1 MLNYTGMNDLNLLQ
15 QQADKAAAL
24 LKTLSHPQRL
34 LILCVLIGQ
43 PGTEA
48 GELSKMSGLSASAT
62 SQHLARMKAEGLI
75 EGVRHARFIRY
86 HIKNEAIL
94 AVVQT
99 LKNIYCPGE

>member
-1 MLNYTGMNDLNLLQ
+1 MTDPTALQ
-15 QQADKAAAL
+15 DQVEKAATL

-34 LILCVLIGQ
+34 MILCVLIGE

-48 GELSKMSGLSASAT
+48 GELSRMSGLSASAT

-75 EGVRHARFIRY
+75 EGVRDARFIRY
-86 HIKNEAIL
+86 HIKDEAIVT
-94 AVVQT
+94 VVQT

>member
-1 MLNYTGMNDLNLLQ
+1 MSELNPLLS
-15 QQADKAAAL
+15 QAENAAAL

-34 LILCVLIGQ
+34 LILCVLIGK

-48 GELSKMSGLSASAT
+48 GELSRLSGLSASAT
-62 SQHLARMKAEGLI
+62 SQHLARMKSEGLI
-75 EGVRHARFIRY
+75 EGTRQARYVRY
-86 HIKNEAIL
+86 HIKNEAIF

>member
-1 MLNYTGMNDLNLLQ
+1 MTDPTALQ
-15 QQADKAAAL
+15 DQVEKAAAL

-34 LILCVLIGQ
+34 MILCVLIGE

-48 GELSKMSGLSASAT
+48 GELSRMSGLSASAT

-75 EGVRHARFIRY
+75 EGVRDARFIRY
-86 HIKNEAIL
+86 HIKDETIV

>member
-1 MLNYTGMNDLNLLQ
+1 MTNLNALHTLAN
-15 QQADKAAAL
+15 KAAAL

-34 LILCVLIGQ
+34 LILCVLIEN

-48 GELSKMSGLSASAT
+48 GELCRMSGLSASAT

-75 EGVRHARFIRY
+75 AGVREARFIRY
-86 HIKNEAIL
+86 HIRNEAVV
-94 AVVQT
+94 AVVHT

>member
-1 MLNYTGMNDLNLLQ
+1 MTDPTALQ
-15 QQADKAAAL
+15 DQVVKAAAL

-34 LILCVLIGQ
+34 MILCVLIGE

-48 GELSKMSGLSASAT
+48 GELSRMSGLSASAT

-75 EGVRHARFIRY
+75 EGVRDARFIRY
-86 HIKNEAIL
+86 HIKDEAIV

>member
-1 MLNYTGMNDLNLLQ
+1 MNEMSELQ
-15 QQADKAAAL
+15 GQAENAAAL

-34 LILCVLIGQ
+34 LILCILTGS

-48 GELSKMSGLSASAT
+48 GELSRLSGLSASAT
-62 SQHLARMKAEGLI
+62 SQHLSRMKSVGLI
-75 EGVRHARFIRY
+75 EGTRQARYIRY
-86 HIKNEAIL
+86 HIKNDAIF

>member
-1 MLNYTGMNDLNLLQ
+1 MNEMSELQ
-15 QQADKAAAL
+15 GQAENAAAL

-34 LILCVLIGQ
+34 LILCILTGS

-48 GELSKMSGLSASAT
+48 GELSRLSASAT
-62 SQHLARMKAEGLI
+62 SQHLSRMKSEGLI
-75 EGVRHARFIRY
+75 EGTRQARYIRY
-86 HIKNEAIL
+86 HIKNDAIF